1 MVVPLANTLLP
12 RQEANDT
19 AAGWALMRQTPI
31 LRWRHAQKDYRFKSE
46 KLELPITDRRCKNL
60 SKRQRHLAVEGLGYL
75 FFAGGV
81 EVVAGAEAGDELGD
95 AVLIIL
101 REIGGMAEE
110 LAVAPDADP

>member
-60 SKRQRHLAVEGLGYL
+60 SKRQRQLPVEGGGDLFFAVAVEG
-75 FFAGGV
+75 
-81 EVVAGAEAGDELGD
+81 VAGAEVGDELGD

-101 REIGGMAEE
+101 REVGGMPEE
-110 LAVAPDADP
+110 FAAVPNAHH